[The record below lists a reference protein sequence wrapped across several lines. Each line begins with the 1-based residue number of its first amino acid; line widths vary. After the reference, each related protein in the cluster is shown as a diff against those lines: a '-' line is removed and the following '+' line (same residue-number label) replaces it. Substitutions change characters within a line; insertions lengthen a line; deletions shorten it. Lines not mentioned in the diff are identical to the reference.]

1 MNLIEKIK
9 QNENAPI
16 YLAFMLG
23 ILTGTIIGFLASP
36 VKAGITIGSNNNI
49 ENNEGCCKEEND
61 AE

>member
-16 YLAFMLG
+16 YLAFTLG

-36 VKAGITIGSNNNI
+36 VKAGITIGSNNII